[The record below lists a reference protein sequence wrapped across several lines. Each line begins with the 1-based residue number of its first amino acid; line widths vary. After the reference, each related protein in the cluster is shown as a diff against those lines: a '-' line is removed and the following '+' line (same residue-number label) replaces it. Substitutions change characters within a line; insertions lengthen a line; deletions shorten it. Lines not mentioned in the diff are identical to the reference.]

1 MEIQKCL
8 VRILTGLTLAAA
20 GVVAFAMGTATA
32 AGAQGIDTTR
42 TAKGGDSTHSDP
54 AWCYQIGSKILC
66 LGMRGPAGPKG
77 PPGSAGS
84 TGEQQQ
90 QQQQQ
95 ETPGTSGSPGAV
107 LRVGRD

>member
-1 MEIQKCL
+1 MGIQKCL
-8 VRILTGLTLAAA
+8 VRILAGPALAAA

-54 AWCYQIGSKILC
+54 AWCYQIGSKVLC
-66 LGMRGPAGPKG
+66 LGMSGPAGPKG
-77 PPGSAGS
+77 P
-84 TGEQQQ
+84 TGEQQQQ